1 MTSPAPGH
9 FIKICG
15 LSDAESL
22 AALAG
27 ASHAGFVA
35 VAASPRYRPLGTLA
49 GLAQKARPAVKTVV
63 LVSDPADDL
72 LVRLANADAFDA
84 VQFHGRETPERLARA
99 RALFPEGTAIWKAVG
114 IGTAAD
120 LTAALAYDNVVDLLL
135 FDARPPQGAERTGG
149 HGAVFDWTLLTG
161 WRGKS
166 PWLLAGGLTPDTVGA
181 AIEAAAPVPGFAG
194 VDVSS
199 GVEARRGQKDPA
211 LMTRFIAAARRAME
225 RPLQEKEPQ

>member
-9 FIKICG
+9 YLKICG
-15 LSDAESL
+15 LADEESL

-35 VAASPRYRPLGTLA
+35 VAASPRYRPLEMLV
-49 GLAQKARPAVKTVV
+49 GLAQKARSAVKTVV
-63 LVSDPADDL
+63 LVSDPSDDL
-72 LVRLANADAFDA
+72 LRGVANAEAFDA
-84 VQFHGRETPERLARA
+84 IQFHGKETPERLRQARA
-99 RALFPEGTAIWKAVG
+99 IFPDGSAIWKAVG
-114 IGTAAD
+114 IGTATD
-120 LTAALAYDNVVDLLL
+120 LQAALAYDDIADLLL
-135 FDARPPQGAERTGG
+135 FDASPPEGADRTGG
-149 HGAVFDWTLLTG
+149 HGDVFDWALLTG

-181 AIEAAAPVPGFAG
+181 AIDAVRAVPGFAG

-211 LMTRFIAAARRAME
+211 LMTRFIAGARRAME
-225 RPLQEKEPQ
+225 RALPEKEPQ